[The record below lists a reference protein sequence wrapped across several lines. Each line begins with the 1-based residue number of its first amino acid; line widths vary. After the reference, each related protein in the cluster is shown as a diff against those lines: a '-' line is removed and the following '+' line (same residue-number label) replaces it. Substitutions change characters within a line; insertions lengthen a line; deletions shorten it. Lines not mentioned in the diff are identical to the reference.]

1 LNKKKPDPAKNQV
14 LFPFINPALP
24 GETMTNYTTNKKSKS
39 KKRNK
44 KPGNNCGHCPNAPR
58 YFIPPVKH
66 AIRPFMLVQLILAV
80 TRYFANPNVL
90 PLLNAANGSGR
101 QQRSERREAC
111 VALLCC
117 MLHYLDLVTLRVGI
131 PQHNGSMAGLD
142 MPFLAELSGLGLRRA
157 ERAMHDL
164 KDAGIISVH
173 PICEKISDAV
183 YKGIAAIRTVSVHL
197 FTAMGFDA
205 WLRHERQKAAD
216 RKKKKETKKNKK
228 AMANVQ
234 MGLNALGNKAKP
246 EAAAVPATRTNAFEN
261 VASHIARIKKILEPQ
276 PG

>member
-1 LNKKKPDPAKNQV
+1 
-14 LFPFINPALP
+14 
-24 GETMTNYTTNKKSKS
+24 MTNHTTNKKSKS

-66 AIRPFMLVQLILAV
+66 AIRPFMLVQIALAV
-80 TRYFANPNVL
+80 TTYFLNPNVL
-90 PLLNAANGSGR
+90 PLLNAANGSDR

-173 PICEKISDAV
+173 PICEKISDTV
-183 YKGIAAIRTVSVHL
+183 YKGIAAIRTVSIHL
-197 FTAMGFDA
+197 FTALGFDA

-216 RKKKKETKKNKK
+216 RKKKKEAKKNKK
-228 AMANVQ
+228 GMANVQ
-234 MGLNALGNKAKP
+234 MGLNALGNKTKP
-246 EAAAVPATRTNAFEN
+246 EAAALPTTRSNAFEN
-261 VASHIARIKKILEPQ
+261 VAAHIARIKEILEPQ